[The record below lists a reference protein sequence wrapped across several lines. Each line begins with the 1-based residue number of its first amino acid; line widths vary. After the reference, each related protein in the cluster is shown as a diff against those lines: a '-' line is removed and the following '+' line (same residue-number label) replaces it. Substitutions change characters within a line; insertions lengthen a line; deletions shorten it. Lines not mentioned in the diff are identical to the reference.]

1 MLPRIA
7 RSVSSPLGDAKLR
20 TGRGPW
26 LLAHVALEKVAHGG
40 EMKIIS
46 NSPCLIR
53 CRYLSLT
60 LVFERSAFLSTNVS
74 TSVVPMSQL
83 KVEASLRR

>member
-1 MLPRIA
+1 
-7 RSVSSPLGDAKLR
+7 
-20 TGRGPW
+20 
-26 LLAHVALEKVAHGG
+26 
-40 EMKIIS
+40 MKIIS

-74 TSVVPMSQL
+74 TSVVLISQL